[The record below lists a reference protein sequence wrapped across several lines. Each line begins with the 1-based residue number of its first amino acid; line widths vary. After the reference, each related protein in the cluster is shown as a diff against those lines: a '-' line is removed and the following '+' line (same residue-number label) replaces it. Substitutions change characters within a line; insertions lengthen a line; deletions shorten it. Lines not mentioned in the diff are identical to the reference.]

1 MNALAVINAARTI
14 LAGTTY
20 PAYLGDTLET
30 DADGLVTLPADA
42 SAFVLDTITGTP
54 EHQWGTTRFGTV
66 RIQVSAFS
74 RIEGQA
80 LAMLATASPLLAAA
94 TFIPLDITT
103 LGRAGDLTGYA
114 QDFER
119 TT

>member
-14 LAGTTY
+14 LQTTAY
-20 PAYLGDTLET
+20 PAHLGDLLAT
-30 DADGLVTLPADA
+30 DANGLVTLPTGP
-42 SAFVLDTITGTP
+42 AFYVLDTITGTP
-54 EHQWGTTRFGTV
+54 EHQWGTTRYGTV

-74 RIEGQA
+74 RVEGQA
-80 LAMLATASPLLAAA
+80 LAMLHTAEPLLAAA
-94 TFIPLDITT
+94 TFIPLDVTS
-103 LGRAGDLTGYA
+103 LGRTNDLTGYA

>member
-14 LAGTTY
+14 LQTTSL
-20 PAYLGDTLET
+20 PAHLGDQLAT
-30 DADGLVTLPADA
+30 DANGLVTLPTDP
-42 SAFVLDTITGTP
+42 AFYVLDTITGTP

-74 RIEGQA
+74 RVEGQA
-80 LAMLATASPLLAAA
+80 LAMLANAEPLLTAA
-94 TFIPLDITT
+94 TFIPLDITS
-103 LGRAGDLTGYA
+103 LGRDGDLTGYA

-119 TT
+119 GT

>member
-1 MNALAVINAARTI
+1 MNALAVINTARAI
-14 LAGTTY
+14 LAGTAY

-30 DADGLVTLPADA
+30 NADGLVTLPADA
-42 SAFVLDTITGTP
+42 SAFVLDTIIGTP
-54 EHQWGTTRFGTV
+54 EHQWGTTRFGTI
-66 RIQVSAFS
+66 RIQVNAFS

-80 LAMLATASPLLAAA
+80 LAMLAIAEPLLVAVA
-94 TFIPLDITT
+94 FVPFPLTP
-103 LGRAGDLTGYA
+103 LGRVGDLTGYA